1 MAADVFLS
9 FHLICDCCRARVV
22 SCFIITRVTV
32 LVGVYC
38 YWYGSIRFLCYTSIS
53 SYRTAGCLLLLV
65 WQHSILVLYL
75 YIELPYWWV
84 SIVTGMAASISSYRT
99 GGCLLLLVWQH
110 SILVLYM
117 HYDCHMMAM
126 PGYMYHNKNCLIN
139 ICNTKTV

>member
-38 YWYGSIRFLCYTSIS
+38 YLYGSIRFLCCI
-53 SYRTAGCLLLLV
+53 
-65 WQHSILVLYL
+65 
-75 YIELPYWWV
+75 
-84 SIVTGMAASISSYRT
+84 SISSYRT

>member
-38 YWYGSIRFLCYTSIS
+38 YLYGSIRFLCCI
-53 SYRTAGCLLLLV
+53 
-65 WQHSILVLYL
+65 
-75 YIELPYWWV
+75 
-84 SIVTGMAASISSYRT
+84 SISSYRT

-110 SILVLYM
+110 SIIVLYLYIELPYWWVSIVTGM
-117 HYDCHMMAM
+117 TAFDSCAISLFRVTVLVGVYCYWY
-126 PGYMYHNKNCLIN
+126 GSIRFLCC
-139 ICNTKTV
+139 ICIMIVI